1 MWYKVYYEGF
11 YLIEANS
18 EEEAIE
24 NRDTTASP
32 YGEEIA
38 THAVPLDPIEDDA
51 LWEFTED
58 SL

>member
-11 YLIEANS
+11 DLIEADS

-24 NRDTTASP
+24 SRGNSTAI
-32 YGEEIA
+32 YGEEIS
-38 THAVPLDPIEDDA
+38 THAVPLDPIEDDE

-58 SL
+58 SK